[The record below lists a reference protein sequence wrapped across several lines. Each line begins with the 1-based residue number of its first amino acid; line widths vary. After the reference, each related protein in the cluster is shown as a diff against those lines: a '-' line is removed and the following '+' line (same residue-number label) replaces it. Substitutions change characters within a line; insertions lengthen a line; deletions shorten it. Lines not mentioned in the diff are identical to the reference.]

1 MSADDD
7 DFEEGGEPDPN
18 DYPEL
23 LSVSRFAGLIRAVP
37 WFASVSEPLGEGE
50 IEDARAFLDALG
62 FPDVHVA
69 DIAGWDEAADA
80 IQNPEFNDAAWEAE
94 EQLLA
99 ALHAEALARVSEED
113 LSLALTHVTA
123 SASEVVTQAAA
134 IAAARSGVEDE
145 ALIRAA
151 AGAATQACYQAALV
165 LAASGEPDHPFA
177 LKYKLFE
184 QGRWPLGIVGA
195 TFSLF

>member
-1 MSADDD
+1 MSANDD
-7 DFEEGGEPDPN
+7 DFDDETPPDPN

-23 LSVSRFAGLIRAVP
+23 LAVSRFATLIRSVP
-37 WFASVSEPLGEGE
+37 WFASVAEPLDRGAV
-50 IEDARAFLDALG
+50 EDARVFLDALG

-94 EQLLA
+94 EQLSA
-99 ALHAEALARVSEED
+99 ALHAEALTRVSEED
-113 LSLALTHVTA
+113 LAMALTHVTA
-123 SASEVVTQAAA
+123 SASEVVHQAAA

-151 AGAATQACYQAALV
+151 AGAATQACFQAALV
-165 LAASGEPDHPFA
+165 LAAGGDPDHPFA